1 MDWHCLLTDSR
12 VVSTIGLLFD
22 ILGAVVLAWGLFVSK
37 KEAFQLGG
45 TYWMPSPDDDDD
57 EFFKVPL
64 ISHFFVQSK
73 RAKIGLGLLVLG
85 FYLADY
91 WRLGGIASGNL
102 VPVQIHD
109 RLDQPATL
117 RRFAPWT
124 AAGRTGGRGA
134 GEGRPIT
141 SSPCVTR
148 WVSGLLHAS

>member
-85 FYLADY
+85 FIL
-91 WRLGGIASGNL
+91 
-102 VPVQIHD
+102 QII
-109 RLDQPATL
+109 
-117 RRFAPWT
+117 
-124 AAGRTGGRGA
+124 GA
-134 GEGRPIT
+134 
-141 SSPCVTR
+141 
-148 WVSGLLHAS
+148 WVE